1 MRSIYTFTITFFLLS
16 ACSSSQVTVTSTVA
30 LPPTNTPLP
39 TPTGTPA
46 PSATPIVTY
55 TPTAVPTLTPE
66 QKLAVDTARFGITAD
81 MMTGKDAKYTVGYDK
96 DGKIILTDKKGTLV
110 YWDGKY
116 NSKVITKLIDATG
129 DCEGTVYPP
138 ASSTANWANLDVNQK
153 LLDLVI
159 IPMANKADDM
169 PFFSY
174 ESQLTGKVQMLP
186 VPFRNNTNCWGEL
199 FYQDKPIPRV
209 DFVWKRLNKT
219 VENVEVFELK
229 K

>member
-1 MRSIYTFTITFFLLS
+1 LFKETTDAFNLYIHDYIFFIIRLLILAGDSHLDSCLTADQHTFADAYGNARAVRYAHSHLHAHRSANAHSRT
-16 ACSSSQVTVTSTVA
+16 
-30 LPPTNTPLP
+30 
-39 TPTGTPA
+39 
-46 PSATPIVTY
+46 
-55 TPTAVPTLTPE
+55 
-66 QKLAVDTARFGITAD
+66 KD